1 MRIFKYYILLIGI
14 GFCSIPLQAQIIF
27 TESLAPIIDTTKV
40 WQGSIAPELNFKT
53 EKDNFFQVKN
63 NANVS
68 ILLSN
73 KRAFTLL
80 NQIEIATS
88 GNTVN
93 VSNGFVHTE
102 YRYLAKPR
110 WEIYPFTEAVWVP
123 SRGLLLRIASGVQ
136 SRYRL
141 IQSEHFIWTGGIG
154 FFYEYEKWNMDGV
167 PNLVVPNETRIQQ
180 TIKARLAMGVKI
192 LFTEKWNFTTS
203 GYIHSRLDSNVANP
217 RFAYSFD
224 LKHHFTNHLGVW
236 LSYQAIQHTKP
247 IFPIKKLYIVITGGV
262 FFTW

>member
-14 GFCSIPLQAQIIF
+14 GFRSIPLQAQIIF

-247 IFPIKKLYIVITGGV
+247 IFPIKKLYVVITGGV

>member
-141 IQSEHFIWTGGIG
+141 IQSEHFIWTGGLG

-247 IFPIKKLYIVITGGV
+247 IFPIKKLYVVITGGV

>member
-247 IFPIKKLYIVITGGV
+247 IFPIKKLYVVITGGV

>member
-123 SRGLLLRIASGVQ
+123 SRGLLLRIASGV
-136 SRYRL
+136 
-141 IQSEHFIWTGGIG
+141 
-154 FFYEYEKWNMDGV
+154 
-167 PNLVVPNETRIQQ
+167 
-180 TIKARLAMGVKI
+180 
-192 LFTEKWNFTTS
+192 
-203 GYIHSRLDSNVANP
+203 
-217 RFAYSFD
+217 
-224 LKHHFTNHLGVW
+224 
-236 LSYQAIQHTKP
+236 
-247 IFPIKKLYIVITGGV
+247 
-262 FFTW
+262 

>member
-1 MRIFKYYILLIGI
+1 MRTFKYYLLLMGLY
-14 GFCSIPLQAQIIF
+14 STSLQAQIIF
-27 TESLAPIIDTTKV
+27 TESLTPAIDTTKV
-40 WQGSIAPELNFKT
+40 WQGSIAPEINFKT

-63 NANVS
+63 NTNVS

-73 KRAFTLL
+73 KKAFTLL
-80 NQIEIATS
+80 NQIEITTI

-93 VSNGFVHTE
+93 VSNGFIHIE

-123 SRGLLLRIASGVQ
+123 SRGLLLRIASGGQ
-136 SRYRL
+136 SRYHFV
-141 IQSEHFIWTGGIG
+141 QSEHFVWTGGIG

-167 PNLVVPNETRIQQ
+167 PNLTVPNETREQQ
-180 TIKARLAMGVKI
+180 TIKARFAMGLKVI
-192 LFTEKWNFTTS
+192 FTEKWNFTTS
-203 GYIHSRLDSNVANP
+203 GYLHSRLDSNVKNP

-224 LKHHFTNHLGVW
+224 LKHHFTEHFGAW

-247 IFPIKKLYIVITGGV
+247 IFPIKKLYAIVTGGI

>member
-80 NQIEIATS
+80 NQIEIT
-88 GNTVN
+88 T
-93 VSNGFVHTE
+93 
-102 YRYLAKPR
+102 
-110 WEIYPFTEAVWVP
+110 
-123 SRGLLLRIASGVQ
+123 
-136 SRYRL
+136 
-141 IQSEHFIWTGGIG
+141 IQ
-154 FFYEYEKWNMDGV
+154 
-167 PNLVVPNETRIQQ
+167 
-180 TIKARLAMGVKI
+180 
-192 LFTEKWNFTTS
+192 
-203 GYIHSRLDSNVANP
+203 
-217 RFAYSFD
+217 
-224 LKHHFTNHLGVW
+224 
-236 LSYQAIQHTKP
+236 
-247 IFPIKKLYIVITGGV
+247 
-262 FFTW
+262 